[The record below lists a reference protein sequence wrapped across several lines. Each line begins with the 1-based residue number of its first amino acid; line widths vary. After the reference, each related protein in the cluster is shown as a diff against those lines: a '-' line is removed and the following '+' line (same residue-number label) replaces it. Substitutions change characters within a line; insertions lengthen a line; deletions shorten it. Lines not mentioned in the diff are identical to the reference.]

1 MHSFVFIQDNAWCD
15 ERVMAHWVKTCWKPN
30 VKEEAMLVLDVHKAQ
45 MTDNIKSALL
55 RDCNTTPVYVPPG
68 CTSLVQPLDVVV
80 NAPFKKKIETCAM
93 QHVQDNLE
101 QYLNGKFTA
110 SERRVLLTGW
120 IGQAWEEISS
130 NKKMIERSFKKCG
143 ISVAADGSEDSEIH
157 IEGLEEYTIEV
168 DSSSEEESLFAE
180 SDTDPFASDDEES
193 AE

>member
-1 MHSFVFIQDNAWCD
+1 M
-15 ERVMAHWVKTCWKPN
+15 
-30 VKEEAMLVLDVHKAQ
+30 KEEAMLVLDVHKAQ
-45 MTDNIKSALL
+45 MTESIKSALL
-55 RDCNTTPVYVPPG
+55 SNCNTTPVYVPPG

-93 QHVQDNLE
+93 QHVQENLE

-130 NKKMIERSFKKCG
+130 NKEMIVRSFKKCG

-157 IEGLEEYTIEV
+157 IEGLEDYIIEA
-168 DSSSEEESLFAE
+168 DSSSEEDSLFAD
-180 SDTDPFASDDEES
+180 SDTDPFADLDSASDGEGS
-193 AE
+193 ADQD